1 MCQRCRKPDAFD
13 NHNDRFGDDDNSGQ
27 RLGKNPYACRDKARY
42 HGFVNANVCGGAADD
57 DGDADGEEVG
67 ISSSY
72 VNWSSEEDACL
83 LAYASPMI

>member
-1 MCQRCRKPDAFD
+1 M
-13 NHNDRFGDDDNSGQ
+13 
-27 RLGKNPYACRDKARY
+27 
-42 HGFVNANVCGGAADD
+42 NANVCGGAADD